1 MALDRRTR
9 VVRCDGMRT
18 APDESSTSGS
28 TDDRRTI
35 LGHALGPA
43 LRETLEGRLGDIR
56 WFRADWQRS
65 GAATGRARW
74 TGPTGEE
81 VDVVVKLPVS
91 EREYR
96 WLGRLQDSTPPLPV
110 PRLLASG
117 DALGGYQLA
126 WVVIEHLPVGP
137 LGTHWED
144 DHILRMTEAAAR
156 FQAAAAGHP
165 IDRPIR
171 HEDWERLL
179 KRSREAVRGQNIN
192 QPTRWRRILKS
203 VARNLDAIV
212 ENWRDRAPIA
222 WIHGDLH
229 LANGMVRDAHGAGPV
244 VLIDLAEVRPGHWVE
259 DAVYLER
266 LHWARPERLKG
277 RSPVRLLATARRRLG
292 LEVEEDHPRIADL
305 RRILIAACA
314 PAFLRT
320 EGIPVYV
327 DAALDQLER
336 GLRRFA

>member
-1 MALDRRTR
+1 MTTVPEETSASVPT
-9 VVRCDGMRT
+9 
-18 APDESSTSGS
+18 DE
-28 TDDRRTI
+28 RRTI
-35 LGHALGPA
+35 LGHALGPV
-43 LRETLEGRLGDIR
+43 LQETLSGRLGDIR
-56 WFRADWQRS
+56 WFRTDWQRS

-74 TGPTGEE
+74 NEPAGEQF
-81 VDVVVKLPVS
+81 DVVIKLPVS

-96 WLGRLQDSTPPLPV
+96 WLGRLQDAPAPLPV

-117 DALGGYQLA
+117 DVLGGYDLA
-126 WVVIEHLPVGP
+126 WVVIEHLPFGP

-144 DHILRMTEAAAR
+144 DHILRMTDAVAR

-165 IDRPIR
+165 IDRKSR
-171 HEDWERLL
+171 QEDWEGLL
-179 KRSREAVRGQNIN
+179 KRSREAVRGQKIS
-192 QPTRWRRILKS
+192 QATRWRKILKS
-203 VARNLDAIV
+203 VARHLDAIV
-212 ENWRDRAPIA
+212 EEWRSRAPIA

-229 LANGMVRDAHGAGPV
+229 LANGMVRDEEGTGPV

-277 RSPVRLLATARRRLG
+277 RSPVRLLAAARRRLG
-292 LEVEEDHPRIADL
+292 LEVDEDHPRLADL
-305 RRILIAACA
+305 RRILLAACA

-320 EGIPVYV
+320 EGVPAYL
-327 DAALDQLER
+327 DAALDHLER

>member
-1 MALDRRTR
+1 M
-9 VVRCDGMRT
+9 
-18 APDESSTSGS
+18 
-28 TDDRRTI
+28 
-35 LGHALGPA
+35 
-43 LRETLEGRLGDIR
+43 
-56 WFRADWQRS
+56 
-65 GAATGRARW
+65 
-74 TGPTGEE
+74 
-81 VDVVVKLPVS
+81 VVKLPVS